1 MPATE
6 LVGAAMAARENAH
19 APYSNFRVGAAL
31 AAVDG
36 RVFQGCNVENATYGL
51 TVCAERVA
59 VWSAMAAGVKPREF
73 TAIAICADTDHLTP
87 PCGACRQILWEF
99 CGDIPVILTNLQGRQ
114 ETHSLAALFPK
125 GFDDASLVQSSSR

>member
-1 MPATE
+1 VTD
-6 LVGAAMAARENAH
+6 LVTAVLAARQNAH

-31 AAVDG
+31 ATRDG

-59 VWSAMAAGVKPREF
+59 VFTAIAAGVKPHEF

-99 CGDIPVILTNLQGRQ
+99 CGDIPVTLANLHDRR
-114 ETHSLAALFPK
+114 ETWQLATLFPH
-125 GFDDASLVQSSSR
+125 GFDDRSLVQSAPR